1 MLRRVVMLAGCALLL
16 SGCGL
21 GDLWFGGGEEDP
33 LPGERISIM
42 AFGQTLEGD
51 PSLSGQEVRLPAPY
65 VNDAWSQVGGSAN
78 KALYHLSLS
87 DSSKEIW
94 RSDIGEGASD
104 DRRILAQPLVVGDR
118 IFTMD
123 ARSTVTAFD
132 TERGRQIWRVDVNED
147 YERTGYFGGGIAY
160 DGGRLYVT
168 TGFAVVFALD
178 AADGSVIWSQK
189 LPAPMRAAPTVDGG
203 RVFAI
208 TLDNQVFA
216 LAADDGRR
224 LWDHSGIQEIAHL
237 IGAASPAVA
246 GSTVIVPYSSGEIFS
261 LLAENG
267 RVLWSD
273 ALSAI
278 NRTDPIADLAHI
290 RGEPVIDRGLVL
302 AISHSGRMVAIDQR
316 RGARAWD
323 IDLGGVQMPWVAGD
337 YVYVVTNDAQ
347 LVCLTRREGRVRWVQ
362 PLPRFEDEEDQEDPI
377 QWFGPVLAG
386 DRLVLA
392 GSHSVALSISPY
404 TGEELG
410 YMDLPNAPAVPP
422 VVAQDTLY
430 VLTKNADLL
439 AFR

>member
-1 MLRRVVMLAGCALLL
+1 MLPRVALLAGCALLL

-21 GDLWFGGGEEDP
+21 GDMWFGGGEEDP

-42 AFGQTLEGD
+42 AFGQIIEED
-51 PSLSGQEVRLPAPY
+51 PSITGREVRLPAPH
-65 VNDAWSQVGGSAN
+65 VNDSWSQVGGNASH
-78 KALYHLSLS
+78 ALYHLSLG
-87 DSSKEIW
+87 DGSKILW
-94 RSDIGEGASD
+94 RSDIGEGAGD

-118 IFTMD
+118 VYTMD

-132 TERGRQIWRVDVNED
+132 TARGRQIWRVDVEED
-147 YERTGYFGGGIAY
+147 YERAGYFGGGIAY
-160 DGGRLYVT
+160 DNGRLYVT
-168 TGFAVVFALD
+168 TGFAMVFALD
-178 AADGSVIWSQK
+178 AGDGSILWSQS
-189 LPAPMRAAPTVDGG
+189 LPGPMRAAPTVDGG

-208 TLDNQVFA
+208 TLDNQIFA

-261 LLAENG
+261 LLAETG

-273 ALSAI
+273 GLSAI
-278 NRTDPIADLAHI
+278 NRVDPIADLAHI

-302 AISHSGRMVAIDQR
+302 AISNSGRMVAIDLR

-323 IDLGGVQMPWVAGD
+323 VDLGGVQMPWVAGD
-337 YVYVVTNDAQ
+337 YVYLVTNDAQ
-347 LVCLTRREGRVRWVQ
+347 LVCLTRRNGRVRWVR
-362 PLPRFEDEEDQEDPI
+362 PLPRYEDVEDQEDPI

-386 DRLVLA
+386 DRLILA
-392 GSHSVALSISPY
+392 GSHQVALSVSPY

-410 YMDLPNAPAVPP
+410 YIDLPGAPAVAP

-430 VLTKNADLL
+430 VLTENATLL
-439 AFR
+439 AIR